1 MSRGLALVVLLG
13 LVGAISA
20 QSYKGCYKRKW
31 GTFRT
36 HETSDDMTNQKC
48 VAVCKKEGLPYAGT
62 YGPKCGCESAEKFER
77 LDKMDDSDCT
87 TSCGGDVTQKCG
99 EGNGRLTVWTTVE
112 GSCGLSAFNHVPQTG
127 CAPGDDLANP
137 PGVTLQGCADACCV
151 DSRCLSFQYNTYGQC
166 YLKSKLC
173 SAGEKHSVSAGNM
186 YDWIDLPA
194 AKKWRD
200 DKRCGQ
206 GWPAE
211 DGSPAECDPSGK
223 YPCCSPANWCGNTAN
238 HCDCPDCVDYSDK
251 GKREMTAEEDVEEER
266 RGLETQSYKGCYKRK
281 WGTFRTQAT
290 SDDMT
295 NQKCVDICAKEGL
308 PYAATYETKC
318 GCESAEKFARL
329 SPADES
335 ECFSAC
341 GGDATQKCGQANG
354 RLSVWTTGNGKREMA
369 EGMEEVKEHLRELIA
384 KLSSAA
390 EE

>member
-112 GSCGLSAFNHVPQTG
+112 
-127 CAPGDDLANP
+127 
-137 PGVTLQGCADACCV
+137 
-151 DSRCLSFQYNTYGQC
+151 
-166 YLKSKLC
+166 
-173 SAGEKHSVSAGNM
+173 
-186 YDWIDLPA
+186 
-194 AKKWRD
+194 
-200 DKRCGQ
+200 
-206 GWPAE
+206 
-211 DGSPAECDPSGK
+211 
-223 YPCCSPANWCGNTAN
+223 
-238 HCDCPDCVDYSDK
+238 

>member
-186 YDWIDLPA
+186 YDWIDLP
-194 AKKWRD
+194 
-200 DKRCGQ
+200 
-206 GWPAE
+206 
-211 DGSPAECDPSGK
+211 
-223 YPCCSPANWCGNTAN
+223 
-238 HCDCPDCVDYSDK
+238 